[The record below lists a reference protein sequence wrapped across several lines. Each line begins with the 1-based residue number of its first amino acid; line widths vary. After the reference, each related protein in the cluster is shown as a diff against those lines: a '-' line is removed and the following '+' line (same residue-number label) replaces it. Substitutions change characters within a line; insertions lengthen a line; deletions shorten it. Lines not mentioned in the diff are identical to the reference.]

1 MIASY
6 TAAQI
11 DSAER
16 AVMERLPGGE
26 LMARAAQAAANVIL
40 RELRKRRGNAAGSTV
55 ILLVGTGNN
64 GGDALFAGARL
75 ASRGVAVTAVAVG
88 TRVHEAGRS
97 AFEAAGGR
105 LRTIA
110 EGGPGIYTP
119 IEQVAEEARGCDV
132 IVDALLGIGSRGP
145 LSGHS
150 AALVTTLI
158 VEAGLDAPL
167 RYRRQTRPIVVAVDL
182 PSGIGVDDGAVG
194 GQVLPAD
201 VTVTF
206 GAYKPAALLP
216 PASGLFGRVELI
228 DLGLGPHLEETGAPT
243 ARRIQASD
251 ALGLWP
257 VPRRSDHKYSRGV
270 LGVVAGSETYP
281 GAAVLTTA
289 AAVATGVGMVRYL
302 GPDRAVERVLSRRPE
317 VVPGGGRV
325 NAWALGPG
333 VAPGADDQISRIGRA
348 LKWAK
353 AERVASVLDAG
364 GFQLLPQAPGRLDPW
379 IILTPHAG
387 EMATLLS
394 DRGVPTERA
403 QVERQ
408 PVAYAKL
415 AAELVG
421 GTILLKGPAT
431 VIAGQDD
438 SLYVEDEGT
447 PWLATAGTGDV
458 LTGMIGALL
467 AGHGDSVAIVPELPA
482 QLAALGAMVH
492 GRAGIRACGADGATG
507 SIGRPIAALDVIN
520 ALPETI
526 AELLHR

>member
-6 TAAQI
+6 TAAQV

-16 AVMERLPGGE
+16 AVMAKLPEGD
-26 LMARAAQAAANVIL
+26 LMARAAQAASNVIV
-40 RELRKRRGNAAGSTV
+40 RELRRRRGKAAGGSV
-55 ILLVGTGNN
+55 VLLVGTGNN

-75 ASRGVAVTAVAVG
+75 AGRGVAVTAVAVG
-88 TRVHEAGRS
+88 SRIHPGGR
-97 AFEAAGGR
+97 AALEAAGGR

-110 EGGPGIYTP
+110 ESGPGAYAP
-119 IEQVAEEARGCDV
+119 IEEVAELASRSDV

-167 RYRRQTRPIVVAVDL
+167 RYRRQTRPVVVAIDL
-182 PSGIGVDDGAVG
+182 PSGIGVDDGSVG

-201 VTVTF
+201 ITVTF

-216 PASGLFGRVELI
+216 PASGLFGRIEMI
-228 DLGLGPHLEETGAPT
+228 ELGLTPQLRETGEPT
-243 ARRIQASD
+243 ARRIEAGD
-251 ALGLWP
+251 ALELWP
-257 VPRRSDHKYSRGV
+257 VPRRTDHKYTRGV

-325 NAWALGPG
+325 DAWALGPG

-353 AERVASVLDAG
+353 AERVPSVLDAG
-364 GFQLLPQAPGRLDPW
+364 GFQLLPEPSQRLDPW

-387 EMATLLS
+387 EMATLLT
-394 DRGVPTERA
+394 DRGVETERS

-408 PVAYAKL
+408 PVHYAKL

-431 VIAGQDD
+431 VVVGQDG
-438 SLYVEDEGT
+438 SLYVEDDGT

-458 LTGMIGALL
+458 LTGVIGALI

-492 GRAGIRACGADGATG
+492 GRAAVNACGADPGRG
-507 SIGRPIAALDVIN
+507 SIGKPIAALDVIG
-520 ALPETI
+520 ALPDTI
-526 AELLHR
+526 ADLLRR